1 VLLIFQKKK
10 KRRKNAR
17 LPLTSSCGLGHLDV
31 VIVSAGVG
39 TLSALGATLVDVV
52 LPKEGV
58 IHYEAAMPMDSLV
71 MAHGY
76 AR

>member
-58 IHYEAAMPMDSLV
+58 NYEAAMPMDSLV

>member
-1 VLLIFQKKK
+1 
-10 KRRKNAR
+10 
-17 LPLTSSCGLGHLDV
+17 
-31 VIVSAGVG
+31 VSAGVG